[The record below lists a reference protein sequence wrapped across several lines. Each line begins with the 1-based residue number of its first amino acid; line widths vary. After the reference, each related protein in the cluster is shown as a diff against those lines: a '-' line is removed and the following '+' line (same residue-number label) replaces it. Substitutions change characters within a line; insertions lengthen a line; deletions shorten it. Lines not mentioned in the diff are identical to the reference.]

1 MATRWGGRKNHNMS
15 VFNGIADVVEFARGK
30 KDYTPFVEGR
40 GINKSSYPKVIK
52 ELLAPSIKT
61 LADKYE
67 RNLNGAEQLRTE
79 LEQLKTDA
87 ERDRTDLEQSKKEN
101 KQLKRDLEQ
110 SKKENEQR
118 KATDKEQKEKVEQQ
132 SKELERLRKLEKRF
146 AGQPEL
152 YKLFANPNAKSGL
165 LLAFSLFEAVCT
177 FSILE
182 HRHIALAV
190 SMSVCILFALIT
202 FTASSNIFGKVAAII
217 YAFIVGGVT
226 MGIVGHKTGELAVA
240 LTIPTMTFL
249 LAFDGWVMEWQD
261 VLKQKYFTNKI
272 K

>member
-1 MATRWGGRKNHNMS
+1 MATCFGKWKNSHSMS

-30 KDYTPFVEGR
+30 KDYTPFVKDR
-40 GINKSSYPKVIK
+40 GFNKSSYPKVIK

-61 LADKYE
+61 LANKYE
-67 RNLNGAEQLRTE
+67 RHLNDAEQLRTE

-87 ERDRTDLEQSKKEN
+87 ERDKTDLEQSKKEN
-101 KQLKRDLEQ
+101 ERLKRELEQ
-110 SKKENEQR
+110 ATTESEQ
-118 KATDKEQKEKVEQQ
+118 QKETAKLQKETLEQQ
-132 SKELERLRKLEKRF
+132 WKELERLRALEKRF

-152 YKLFANPNAKSGL
+152 YKIFANPNAKSGL

-177 FSILE
+177 YTILE
-182 HRHIALAV
+182 DRHIALAV

-202 FTASSNIFGKVAAII
+202 FTASSNVFGKIAAIV

-226 MGIVGHKTGELAVA
+226 MGIVNQTTGKLAVA

-249 LAFDGWVMEWQD
+249 LAFDGWVMEWQER
-261 VLKQKYFTNKI
+261 LKERYFSK
-272 K
+272 